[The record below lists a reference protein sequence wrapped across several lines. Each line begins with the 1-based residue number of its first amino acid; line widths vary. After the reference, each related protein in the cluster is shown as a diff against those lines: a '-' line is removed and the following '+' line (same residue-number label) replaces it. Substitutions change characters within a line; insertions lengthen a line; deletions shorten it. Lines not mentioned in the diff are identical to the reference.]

1 MGENTIIKKK
11 LSEAVKIVRGKRV
24 VKDQLSESQGYP
36 VYQNSL
42 SPLGYYDDCNF
53 RANKTFIIAAGA
65 AGEIGFSTTDFWA
78 ADDCFVF
85 DCGEDIDDKYLYY
98 YLKNMETAIFQKV
111 RKASIPRI
119 ARNEIEN
126 IEIVFPKK
134 DVQERIVKVLDK
146 YSVDIEELLSLIE
159 LESIS
164 REKQYKYWISDIIEQ
179 FGDESFMP
187 LDKVGKWIGGSTPSK
202 SNPEFWNDGDIPWVS
217 SKDMKVTVLNE
228 TSEHVTSKALEQS
241 NVNLLPENIITIVAR
256 SGILKHTLPVA
267 FVPIRVTINQDIK
280 ALIPNTSIIEPRYAF
295 YMLRSLREDIL
306 YSTKKQ
312 GGTVDSLD
320 IKKLMNYKIPVPSI
334 EIQKAFL
341 ETAEA
346 VNATFEEL
354 AEKMEQERLCR
365 EKQYRHYS
373 DKLLTFNDVD

>member
-1 MGENTIIKKK
+1 MDSNAITKKK
-11 LSEAVKIVRGKRV
+11 LSEAVKLARGKRV
-24 VKDQLSESQGYP
+24 VKEQLSESSGYP

-42 SPLGYYDDCNF
+42 SPLGYYEDYNYT
-53 RANKTFIIAAGA
+53 ANKTFIIAAGA
-65 AGEIGFSTTDFWA
+65 AGEIGFSTTNFWA

-85 DCGEDIDDKYLYY
+85 DGGEDIDDKYLYY
-98 YLKNMETAIFQKV
+98 CLKRQEDAIFQKV
-111 RKASIPRI
+111 RKASVPRI

-126 IEIVFPKK
+126 LDIVFPKK
-134 DVQERIVKVLDK
+134 DVQERIVKILDK
-146 YSVDIEELLSLIE
+146 YSADIEELLSLIDQ
-159 LESIS
+159 ESIN
-164 REKQYKYWISDIIEQ
+164 REKQYKCWILDIIEQ
-179 FGDESFMP
+179 FGTESFMP
-187 LDKVGKWIGGSTPSK
+187 LEKVGKWIGGSTPSK

-280 ALIPNTSIIEPRYAF
+280 ALIPDTSIIEPRYAF

-346 VNATFEEL
+346 VSATFEEL

-373 DKLLTFNDVD
+373 DKLLTFNEVD